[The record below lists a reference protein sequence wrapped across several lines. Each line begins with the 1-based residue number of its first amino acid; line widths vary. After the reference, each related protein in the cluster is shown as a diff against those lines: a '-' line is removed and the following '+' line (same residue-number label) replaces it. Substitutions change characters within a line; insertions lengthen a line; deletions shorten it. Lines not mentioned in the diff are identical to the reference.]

1 MEERREFTTVNIIT
15 VFSCRWKQRRV
26 WTLAPCNQ
34 ILSNLHCACILLFL
48 NKHDLASSP
57 FSLLISLRHLS
68 LIDRS
73 FIYIF
78 TSKR

>member
-34 ILSNLHCACILLFL
+34 IPSNLHCACILLFL
-48 NKHDLASSP
+48 NKHDVASSP
-57 FSLLISLRHLS
+57 FSLLICFVTSLA
-68 LIDRS
+68 DWS
-73 FIYIF
+73 FVYLYF
-78 TSKR
+78 HK